1 MSVAALPSV
10 LGNGQRFDCDN
21 KTLSEPTTM
30 TDITNTAD
38 IIDVRNIIE
47 RIEEL
52 REQRDNYLAAKDAW
66 EQARENVRFHHSD
79 AEDLADALRRDYP
92 ECIEALE
99 LQEAFEAETPLDDEE
114 AAELAEL
121 ESLMADLK
129 GHGGDEQWE
138 GAWYPITLVR
148 DSYFEDFAQE
158 EAESCGLI
166 DADAKWPYTCIDW
179 EQAARELRMDY
190 SSVEYGGIT
199 YLYR

>member
-1 MSVAALPSV
+1 
-10 LGNGQRFDCDN
+10 
-21 KTLSEPTTM
+21 M
-30 TDITNTAD
+30 TDITNSAD

-52 REQRDNYLAAKDAW
+52 REARDEYDEHHNTPGAW
-66 EQARENVRFHHSD
+66 AQ
-79 AEDLADALRRDYP
+79 
-92 ECIEALE
+92 I
-99 LQEAFEAETPLDDEE
+99 DDGEPQ
-114 AAELAEL
+114 ELAEL

-129 GHGGDEQWE
+129 GYGGDEQWE

-166 DADAKWPYTCIDW
+166 DANAKWPYTCIDW

-190 SSVEYGGIT
+190 SSVEYGDIT
-199 YLYR
+199 YWYR